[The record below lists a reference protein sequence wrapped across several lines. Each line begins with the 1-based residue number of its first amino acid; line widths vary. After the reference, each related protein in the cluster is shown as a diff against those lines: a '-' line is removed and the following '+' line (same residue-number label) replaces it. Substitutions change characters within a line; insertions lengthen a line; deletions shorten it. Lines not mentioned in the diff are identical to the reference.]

1 MLSTP
6 AVMATATL
14 GAALRAAPGGGFGP
28 AAAAALLE
36 AGGPSLLAEVEAF
49 CVEHARVGE
58 AAALFSELKGMRP

>member
-1 MLSTP
+1 VALVRSLF
-6 AVMATATL
+6 L
-14 GAALRAAPGGGFGP
+14 GGDAQPGGGSADGGFGP